1 MKGAMMDG
9 AAMSAIWVV
18 KLGGSLW
25 NGPALR
31 PWLAAL
37 AAERARHIV
46 IVPGGGPFADAV
58 RDAQPVL
65 GYGASA
71 AHRMGILGMEQYG
84 LALLDLEP
92 RLRPSRTM
100 ADLADADG
108 TAVWLPATLSADA
121 DVEESWDVTSDTL
134 AAWLAERL
142 GAERLVLVKSAP
154 LPPGTAD
161 ARALARA
168 GIIDPVLP
176 GRMEQ
181 LSAEVRCIS
190 RDDLQLFLAE
200 LRGGPPAGTRLR
212 VERERE
218 AAWPG
223 TSFS

>member
-1 MKGAMMDG
+1 MNGDAMTG
-9 AAMSAIWVV
+9 VWVV

-37 AAERARHIV
+37 AAERTRRIV

-58 RDAQPVL
+58 REAQPVL

-71 AHRMGILGMEQYG
+71 AHRMAILGMEQYG

-92 RLRPSRTM
+92 GLQPARTM
-100 ADLADADG
+100 ADLADTHG
-108 TAVWLPATLSADA
+108 TAVWLPASLSADA

-154 LPPGTAD
+154 LPPETAD

-168 GIIDPVLP
+168 GVIDPVLP
-176 GRMEQ
+176 GRMER
-181 LSAEVRCIS
+181 LSAEVRCVG
-190 RDDLQLFLAE
+190 RADLPLFVAE
-200 LRGGPPAGTRLR
+200 LRGGPAAGTRLW

-218 AAWPG
+218 AACPG
-223 TSFS
+223 TSYS